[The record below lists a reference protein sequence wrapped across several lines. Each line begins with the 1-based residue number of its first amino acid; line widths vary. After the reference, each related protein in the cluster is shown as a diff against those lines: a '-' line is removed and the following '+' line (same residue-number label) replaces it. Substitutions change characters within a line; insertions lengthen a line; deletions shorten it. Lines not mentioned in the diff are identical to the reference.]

1 MERLTPR
8 EIEILWLI
16 CDGHSSRDIAAHLG
30 LSVKTVASHRQSILA
45 KARVTNSVQ
54 LLRWAIKQG
63 LVTVELPTRETSD

>member
-16 CDGHSSRDIAAHLG
+16 CDRHSSRDIAAHLG
-30 LSVKTVASHRQSILA
+30 LSVKTVACHRQRILA
-45 KARVTNSVQ
+45 KASVTNSVQ

-63 LVTVELPTRETSD
+63 LVTVELPTKETSD